1 MYDKAVS
8 KNLGFGFADV
18 ILLMKHLHISDSQ
31 QLTYLRTN
39 FRMWVVVCRNILT
52 MKEVEKN

>member
-31 QLTYLRTN
+31 QLTYLRTQ
-39 FRMWVVVCRNILT
+39 F
-52 MKEVEKN
+52 